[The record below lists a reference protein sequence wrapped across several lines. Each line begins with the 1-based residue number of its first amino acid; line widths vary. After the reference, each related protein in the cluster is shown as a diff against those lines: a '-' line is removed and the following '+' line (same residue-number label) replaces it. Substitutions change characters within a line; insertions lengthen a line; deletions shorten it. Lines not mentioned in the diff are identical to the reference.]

1 MADIYYKDG
10 GSWKVLASNPF
21 AIGTYYESIE
31 NISPATIVGGN
42 WLSVT
47 TEFSE
52 SFNFID
58 IYTGLEQIS
67 AEYKFNS
74 DSGLY
79 VTGEVDI
86 IQDNIPFTT
95 DSSGNF
101 TLFKSP
107 YPPTT
112 NLTSR
117 IGSFQ
122 YRDSPTST
130 PTYNGYLRINTAG
143 EIYTTLSPNT
153 TYYIAR
159 GWSVISIR
167 YTIMENLQYTL
178 TTPYAWV
185 RIS

>member
-10 GSWKVLASNPF
+10 SSWKVLASNPF

-42 WLSVT
+42 WLSVA
-47 TEFSE
+47 TEFLE

-58 IYTGLEQIS
+58 ICTGLEQIS

-74 DSGLY
+74 DYGLH
-79 VTGEVDI
+79 VTGVVDI

-95 DSSGNF
+95 DSSRNF

-112 NLTSR
+112 NLTSQ
-117 IGSFQ
+117 IGRFQ
-122 YRDSPTST
+122 YRNSPTISM
-130 PTYNGYLRINTAG
+130 YYAYLKINTVG

-153 TYYIAR
+153 TDYIAQNQPD
-159 GWSVISIR
+159 ISIC
-167 YTIMENLQYTL
+167 YAIMENLQYTL
-178 TTPYAWV
+178 TTLYAWV